1 MCTNRSSSFTL
12 TALCKCSLLMG
23 SPEESRWKAVIQNIM
38 KGDSFQL
45 YSSCGLERKFMF
57 TSKEALGNFAEC
69 LLHDTLHSSSTE
81 KRPCFHILREEHLDC
96 PKGLGRFQVI
106 KVLLCG
112 YYFDIRK
119 INLSDFLRLHKRLL
133 RARES
138 STIITM
144 GWFYLPGSH

>member
-1 MCTNRSSSFTL
+1 MRTNRSSSLTL

-23 SPEESRWKAVIQNIM
+23 SPEESRWKAVIQNTV

-45 YSSCGLERKFMF
+45 YSSGGLEWNLRRHLA
-57 TSKEALGNFAEC
+57 TSLSVSYMTYSTPPF
-69 LLHDTLHSSSTE
+69 TE

-96 PKGLGRFQVI
+96 PKGLGHFQVI
-106 KVLLCG
+106 KALLCG
-112 YYFDIRK
+112 CYFDIWK

-138 STIITM
+138 STIISM
-144 GWFYLPGSH
+144 GWFCLPGSH